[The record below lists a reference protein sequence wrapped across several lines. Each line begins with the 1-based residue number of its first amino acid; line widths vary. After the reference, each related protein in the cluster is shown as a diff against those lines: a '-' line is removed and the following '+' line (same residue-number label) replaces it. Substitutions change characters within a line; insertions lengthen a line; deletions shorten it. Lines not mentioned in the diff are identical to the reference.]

1 MEKIDKFLMRLGEV
15 KIPRCPSPIP
25 GMWWCRIEHYVS
37 FIGRK
42 SNTVIEGL
50 RKDVKDEEKLKLLED
65 YVYNLRKVADLIEQ
79 DMKKLELY
87 YVRKKYGL

>member
-1 MEKIDKFLMRLGEV
+1 
-15 KIPRCPSPIP
+15 
-25 GMWWCRIEHYVS
+25 
-37 FIGRK
+37 
-42 SNTVIEGL
+42 
-50 RKDVKDEEKLKLLED
+50 VKDEEKLKLLED